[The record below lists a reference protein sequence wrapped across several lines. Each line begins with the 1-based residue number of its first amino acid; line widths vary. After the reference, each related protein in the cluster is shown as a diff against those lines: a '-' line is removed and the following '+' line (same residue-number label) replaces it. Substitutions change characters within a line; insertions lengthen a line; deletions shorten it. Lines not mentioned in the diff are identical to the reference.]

1 VGGEMLTLEQIKG
14 YFEEQLV
21 KKNPKGVVVE
31 YLQHELLDSLFKI
44 KEAASLSFIGGTAIR
59 ILQQG
64 QRFSEGL
71 DFDNFGLT
79 FAQFEKMLLKTCR
92 DLETKGFLVEHRT
105 VERGAYHCYL
115 RFPEILYKAGISP
128 HAEEKILIRIDSERK
143 DRLYEPRPYL
153 LNKFNV
159 YRLIR
164 TAPLEILLS
173 QKMMALMT
181 RKREKGRDVFD
192 VSLLL
197 GIVRPDFDY
206 LEKCLGIDKKEI
218 IKQFTRRIEDLDLES
233 LARDVE
239 PFLFSAE
246 QKTRVLTFKEY
257 WQQVIRARS
266 AD

>member
-1 VGGEMLTLEQIKG
+1 MLTLEQIKG
-14 YFEEQLV
+14 YFDAQLV
-21 KKNPKGVVVE
+21 KKNPKGILVE
-31 YLQHELLDSLFKI
+31 YLQHELLDSLFKN
-44 KEAASLSFIGGTAIR
+44 KETVSLCFIGGTAIR

-64 QRFSEGL
+64 QRFSEDL

-79 FAQFEKMLLKTCR
+79 FMQFEKTLQKTCR
-92 DLETKGFLVEHRT
+92 DLEKKGFLVEYRT

-115 RFPEILYKAGISP
+115 RFPEILYRAGISP
-128 HAEEKILIRIDSERK
+128 HAEEKVLIRIDTERK

-159 YRLIR
+159 YRLIL
-164 TAPLEILLS
+164 TAPLSILLS
-173 QKMMALMT
+173 QKMVTLMT

-197 GIVRPDFDY
+197 GIVQPDFDY
-206 LEKCLGIDKKEI
+206 LENYLNIGKREI
-218 IKQFTRRIEDLDLES
+218 IKRFTRRVAELDLEF

-246 QKTRVLTFKEY
+246 QKQRVLTFKEY
-257 WQQVIRARS
+257 WEQHTFP
-266 AD
+266 